1 MVTPDGK
8 YVFDQR
14 CTWWL
19 TSIFAAAR
27 RGVSPDIDEEA
38 FVPKPRVIDFGINYV
53 LDVTFVHQGVAKFT
67 QRGLETND
75 GSDYE
80 FDLIAC
86 VPGFRIS
93 YVPPL

>member
-1 MVTPDGK
+1 M
-8 YVFDQR
+8 
-14 CTWWL
+14 
-19 TSIFAAAR
+19 
-27 RGVSPDIDEEA
+27 
-38 FVPKPRVIDFGINYV
+38 PRVIDFGINYV

-75 GSDYE
+75 GSEYE

-86 VPGFRIS
+86 ATGFRIS